1 LRPGRGP
8 LRPHQDSPASRL
20 LAVRPRVLRLPV
32 VYPPV
37 GHQPVRRRQVVH
49 PQVVRPQVVRRRVLR
64 PRVVRPRVVR
74 PLAESLVRHLRAPLH
89 VRVLP
94 ARLLRAADHPAHRV
108 QGLLCPEPA
117 ASSP

>member
-1 LRPGRGP
+1 M
-8 LRPHQDSPASRL
+8 SRL
-20 LAVRPRVLRLPV
+20 PVRHLQVAPLLAVHQQLVRPRVLRR
-32 VYPPV
+32 PV
-37 GHQPVRRRQVVH
+37 GHQPVG
-49 PQVVRPQVVRRRVLR
+49 RPQVVRRRVL
-64 PRVVRPRVVR
+64 R

-94 ARLLRAADHPAHRV
+94 ARLRRAADRLAHRV